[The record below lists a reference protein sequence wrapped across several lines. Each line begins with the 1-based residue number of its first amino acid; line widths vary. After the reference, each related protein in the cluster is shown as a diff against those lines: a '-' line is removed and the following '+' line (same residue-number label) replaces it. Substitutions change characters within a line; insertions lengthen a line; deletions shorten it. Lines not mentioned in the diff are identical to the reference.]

1 MGATPRKGGA
11 KPNTDAGYCPNTGD
25 ASSGIVIR
33 DRNGRVL
40 LSAWR
45 TWEHMASAE
54 EAEAVTWLEGIRLA
68 VEWVRMPL
76 VIESDCIELIKALG
90 RDNMS

>member
-1 MGATPRKGGA
+1 
-11 KPNTDAGYCPNTGD
+11 
-25 ASSGIVIR
+25 
-33 DRNGRVL
+33 
-40 LSAWR
+40 
-45 TWEHMASAE
+45 MASVE
-54 EAEAVTWLEGIRLA
+54 EAKAVTWLEGIRLA